1 MPIARS
7 QVHRPG
13 GSFGACCWFV
23 AAGPR
28 MLSSAHTRSPRYGSS
43 IGKSNDLFHRLRA
56 PTLSPTLHHRVPA
69 VTEAIAQEAFHT
81 VVYVVGTFETLL
93 RPMASK

>member
-13 GSFGACCWFV
+13 GSFGAW
-23 AAGPR
+23 
-28 MLSSAHTRSPRYGSS
+28 S